1 MGHVHTNM
9 ITMMTC
15 DDGEEDE
22 QDAGDSLMM
31 LTAIV
36 NNADAAG
43 CWLVEMEFL
52 SNASSQ

>member
-1 MGHVHTNM
+1 MTCDHPMGHVYTNM

-43 CWLVEMEFL
+43 C
-52 SNASSQ
+52 